1 MKKSFRFLGS
11 SELLDWSDIEY
22 EAGFEVVDFV
32 SEFCVEYVQ
41 GFGTGAVSGVDVAY
55 AGGFDSAGEGFYI
68 VIAFIEEMEASD
80 HGEDCFAGICLHHFV
95 DYIIR
100 SCVGAAVEY
109 DDPVFEFENETL
121 LVAKV
126 IRDESEKAL
135 SQIHLFHPAMF

>member
-1 MKKSFRFLGS
+1 MKKSFRFLGR
-11 SELLDWSDIEY
+11 SELFDWSDLEY

-41 GFGTGAVSGVDVAY
+41 GFGTGAVSGVDAAY
-55 AGGFDSAGEGFYI
+55 AGGFDSAGESFDI
-68 VIAFIEEMEASD
+68 VIALVEEVEAAD
-80 HGEDCFAGICLHHFV
+80 HCKDLPAGIGLHGLID
-95 DYIIR
+95 DYIR

-126 IRDESEKAL
+126 IRNESEKAL